1 MMHASNDPIVDVI
14 METDEALL
22 GRIARGEE
30 DAFVR
35 NLAPGDRESL
45 GL

>member
-30 DAFVR
+30 DAFVAFVER
-35 NLAPGDRESL
+35 HHARLER
-45 GL
+45 